1 MGRKEREH
9 AGMEQTRPIIGITPS
24 PVKETSPAFGDVVFH
39 RMTNTYTSAVE
50 TAGGIPVVLPATD
63 PTAAAQV
70 VARLDALLLSGG
82 GDIRPSR
89 YGDTGPQHEKTYGI
103 DDPRDEWEMA
113 LLEAAFAIDLPVL
126 CICRGIQV
134 LNVCRGGTLWQDVP
148 TQMPDAESHKQ
159 PEGGS
164 HLTAHVVSASG
175 LLAEVYGATEIGTNS
190 FHHQGIKDVGA
201 GLVTVGRTPDGLVE
215 AVADPE
221 RSFVLGV
228 QWHPEAMFAKRH
240 EHEAPF
246 RALVAAAVRRGAL
259 SIAD

>member
-1 MGRKEREH
+1 M
-9 AGMEQTRPIIGITPS
+9 QSTRPIIGITPS
-24 PVKETSPAFGDVVFH
+24 PYQDTSPAFGDVTFH

-50 TAGGIPVVLPATD
+50 TAGGIPIVLPATD

-82 GDIRPSR
+82 GDIRPAR

-103 DDPRDEWEMA
+103 DDPRDEWELA

-134 LNVCRGGTLWQDVP
+134 LNVFCGGTLWQDVP
-148 TQMPDAESHKQ
+148 TQMPGAESHKQ

-164 HLTAHVVSASG
+164 HLTAHGITASG
-175 LLAEVYGATEIGTNS
+175 LLAEVYGMREVGTNS
-190 FHHQGIKDVGA
+190 FHHQGIKDVGT
-201 GLVTVGRTPDGLVE
+201 GLVAVGYAPDGLVE
-215 AVADPE
+215 AVAMPE
-221 RSFVLGV
+221 HSFVLGV
-228 QWHPEAMFAKRH
+228 QWHPEAMFAKRP

-246 RALVAAAVRRGAL
+246 RALTAAAVRRGAL
-259 SIAD
+259 SVAD

>member
-1 MGRKEREH
+1 M
-9 AGMEQTRPIIGITPS
+9 QSTRPIIGITPS
-24 PVKETSPAFGDVVFH
+24 PVQETSPAFADVTIY

-50 TAGGIPVVLPATD
+50 TAGGIPVVLPPTD
-63 PTAAAQV
+63 PSAAAQV

-103 DDPRDEWEMA
+103 SDERDAWEDA

-134 LNVCRGGTLWQDVP
+134 LNVFCGGTLWQDVP
-148 TQMPDAESHKQ
+148 TEMPGAQSHTQ
-159 PEGGS
+159 PDGGS
-164 HLTAHVVSASG
+164 HMTAHPVAASG
-175 LLAEVYGATEIGTNS
+175 LLASVYGMDEVGTNS

-201 GLVTVGRTPDGLVE
+201 GLVTCGTTPDGLVE
-215 AVADPE
+215 AVE
-221 RSFVLGV
+221 MLEHSFVLGM
-228 QWHPEAMFAKRH
+228 QWHPEGMFAKRP

-246 RALVAAAVRRGAL
+246 RALVSAAVRRGAL
-259 SIAD
+259 SVAD

>member
-1 MGRKEREH
+1 M
-9 AGMEQTRPIIGITPS
+9 QSTRPIIGITPS
-24 PVKETSPAFGDVVFH
+24 AVKEDSPAFGNVIIY

-63 PTAAAQV
+63 PSAAAQV
-70 VARLDALLLSGG
+70 VARLDSLLLSGG

-103 DDPRDEWEMA
+103 DDARDAWEDA

-134 LNVCRGGTLWQDVP
+134 LNVFCGGTLWQDVP
-148 TQMPDAESHKQ
+148 TEMPGAESHKQ

-164 HLTAHVVSASG
+164 HLTAHVVRASG
-175 LLAEVYGATEIGTNS
+175 LLAEAYGMNEVGTNS
-190 FHHQGIKDVGA
+190 FHHQGIKEVGA
-201 GLVTVGRTPDGLVE
+201 GLVACGTTPDGLVE
-215 AVADPE
+215 AVVMPNK
-221 RSFVLGV
+221 SFVLGM
-228 QWHPEAMFAKRH
+228 QWHPEAMFAERP
-240 EHEAPF
+240 EHEGPF

-259 SIAD
+259 SVAD